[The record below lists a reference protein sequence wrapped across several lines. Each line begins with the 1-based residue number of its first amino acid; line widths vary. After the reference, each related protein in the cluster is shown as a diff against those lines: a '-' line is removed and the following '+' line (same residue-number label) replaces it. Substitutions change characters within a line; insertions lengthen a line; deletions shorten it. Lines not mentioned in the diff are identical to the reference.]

1 MNWDATYVCGGHVP
15 KEHSVSVHY
24 RPASEINVLARF
36 AGVHYN
42 HCESVRSLVLVKMLI
57 LLNNMV
63 YSDQSFAYRFLCIST
78 LSNHWHA

>member
-42 HCESVRSLVLVKMLI
+42 HCESVRSLVVSE
-57 LLNNMV
+57 N
-63 YSDQSFAYRFLCIST
+63 AYTFEQHGIF
-78 LSNHWHA
+78 